1 MKNDAKIIITIRSR
15 GKYCDACGLVLYR
28 QDLRKFFCMVFE
40 ETLVKDAKSSMF
52 PDKTKRCQEC
62 LDAEVGTGEK

>member
-1 MKNDAKIIITIRSR
+1 MKTDAKIIIKIRSQDE
-15 GKYCDACGLVLYR
+15 YCDACGLVLYR

-40 ETLVKDAKSSMF
+40 ETLVKNAKSSMF

-62 LDAEVGTGEK
+62 LDAEVE